1 MSRWDKFSSS
11 EQIIIELGLQEWA
24 EYVAGLL
31 EKYPNCP
38 DCESWRV
45 TVKRTTELQ
54 NELLALWA
62 EKRRSA

>member
-24 EYVAGLL
+24 EYVAGLI
-31 EKYPNCP
+31 EKFPKCP
-38 DCESWRV
+38 DCENWRS
-45 TVKRTTELQ
+45 TIKKTTDLQ
-54 NELLALWA
+54 NELLGLWA